1 MAYLPETFGS
11 AVIRSDIEETSVIT
25 VGPNNKVNC
34 AGSYVLTLDNNH
46 PAWTCKL
53 DPQPPQISRVDLSKT
68 EDCYY
73 LVFKTLLD
81 QATPEKMEEYRTLL
95 KINQN
100 NYRLTVLQIE
110 TGENNDNRYSL
121 ECI

>member
-1 MAYLPETFGS
+1 MAYLPETFDS
-11 AVIRSDIEETSVIT
+11 PAIRSDIKETSVIT
-25 VGPNNKVNC
+25 VGPNNRVNC
-34 AGSYVLTLDNNH
+34 AGSFVLTMDNNH
-46 PAWTCKL
+46 PALTCRL

-81 QATPEKMEEYRTLL
+81 QATPEKIEEYRTLL

-110 TGENNDNRYSL
+110 TGENNENRYSL

>member
-1 MAYLPETFGS
+1 MTDLPNTFGQ
-11 AVIRSDIEETSVIT
+11 AIKSDIEETSVIT
-25 VGPNNKVNC
+25 VGPKNKVNC
-34 AGSYVLTLDNNH
+34 ANSYVVALDN
-46 PAWTCKL
+46 ARTFTCRL
-53 DPQPPQISRVDLSKT
+53 DPAPHTTRIDLSKT

-81 QATPEKMEEYRTLL
+81 NATDEKVEQYKTLL

-110 TGENNDNRYSL
+110 TGENNAN
-121 ECI
+121 